1 MTLEQLTQAVFELTV
16 KQTEIATQVGML
28 MKALWFLVAAI
39 IAQAV
44 ISVFNSRISKNK

>member
-16 KQTEIATQVGML
+16 KQTEVATQVGML
-28 MKALWFLVAAI
+28 MKALWFLVASV

-44 ISVFNSRISKNK
+44 ISVFNAKKNKK